1 MKRVAVGIPAAIVLV
16 CAGIRPGYSQAPTT
30 ITVTDK
36 VIVED
41 CQRFGI
47 NLGGDAYYSGAVLV
61 KKRVCENFEGST
73 YRQCHFGPLQDEHG
87 ATTWFNPP
95 EGWREILIGGTYT
108 ILSGPAKGISG
119 TIRDITTKKVEH
131 QGKMK
136 DFAYFVF
143 DRDVPPG
150 PPNVGLLVETHRL
163 DEGHFRR
170 MEKHEHWTTHN
181 NKLEIGDPP
190 PGSFGQAALN
200 LDARERAARVRF
212 STHYHRYGALNGTWQ
227 VHFWARAKSG
237 SPTLKVGFVRSE
249 WGGSADV
256 PLTPQWTRSELKLE
270 ARSVPEPNSPKDNPH
285 LLVDFRAEGGEV
297 LIDDVEAWLE
307 GDENPTVFRED
318 AIAMLKAY
326 NPGCVRFL
334 QMGGNTLRNTL
345 MPPLRAH
352 AFTSRRGDRVG
363 PYQSRGRTPYSLHEM
378 YELCEYIDAEPWY
391 SLPGTLTYDELKAF
405 MEYVGAPADVGY
417 GKIRAELGHSPPWTK
432 TLKRIHVEFGN
443 EAWNNAGP
451 YQCGGFNGVD
461 YWKDLI
467 EIGKSS
473 PYFSDRIVFHAAGQ
487 AANSWLNRRIMK
499 DVPNAD
505 RFGVAPYIIQAISKE
520 QMAYHDS
527 DDALFRW
534 AFAWPLWRGRNENG
548 AMFQNCDLA
557 RKNGLELSVYEVN
570 HHITHGDGPL
580 EPRNQ
585 IVTSLG
591 GGLNVAN
598 TMLQMVKEGGVRTQA
613 LFSLV
618 QHSYNA
624 HNIGAVRLWGTAL
637 CLRKGQERY
646 RPTFLA
652 CATANR
658 VLGGD
663 LLETRHS
670 DSEPSFDASGVF
682 SRRRGKESLTG
693 LPCLF
698 SYAFADG
705 QRRGIVL
712 VNLDTSKTHAVRL
725 VVPGS
730 TAGPA
735 RTWLLAADA
744 ITANKEFEQAEPQVR
759 VVEGRL
765 TDFPPPRGIDL
776 PPHSL
781 MAVAWETPR

>member
-1 MKRVAVGIPAAIVLV
+1 MTKRAVAGIPAAVALA
-16 CAGIRPGYSQAPTT
+16 CTGARLGYSQAATT

-36 VIVED
+36 VAVRD

-95 EGWREILIGGTYT
+95 EGWRKLLAGGTYT

-143 DRDVPPG
+143 DREVPAG
-150 PPNVGLLVETHRL
+150 PPNVGLLVEAHRP

-170 MEKHEHWTTHN
+170 MEEHEHWTTHN

-190 PGSFGQAALN
+190 PGSFGNASLN
-200 LDARERAARVRF
+200 LDAGERAAHVRF

-227 VHFWARAKSG
+227 VRFWARAKSG
-237 SPTLKVGFVRSE
+237 SPSLKVGFVRSD
-249 WGGSADV
+249 WGESADV
-256 PLTPQWTRSELKLE
+256 PLTSRWTRSELALE
-270 ARSVPEPNSPKDNPH
+270 VTNVPEPKDPKD
-285 LLVDFRAEGGEV
+285 
-297 LIDDVEAWLE
+297 
-307 GDENPTVFRED
+307 
-318 AIAMLKAY
+318 
-326 NPGCVRFL
+326 
-334 QMGGNTLRNTL
+334 
-345 MPPLRAH
+345 
-352 AFTSRRGDRVG
+352 
-363 PYQSRGRTPYSLHEM
+363 
-378 YELCEYIDAEPWY
+378 
-391 SLPGTLTYDELKAF
+391 
-405 MEYVGAPADVGY
+405 
-417 GKIRAELGHSPPWTK
+417 
-432 TLKRIHVEFGN
+432 
-443 EAWNNAGP
+443 
-451 YQCGGFNGVD
+451 
-461 YWKDLI
+461 
-467 EIGKSS
+467 
-473 PYFSDRIVFHAAGQ
+473 
-487 AANSWLNRRIMK
+487 
-499 DVPNAD
+499 
-505 RFGVAPYIIQAISKE
+505 
-520 QMAYHDS
+520 
-527 DDALFRW
+527 
-534 AFAWPLWRGRNENG
+534 
-548 AMFQNCDLA
+548 
-557 RKNGLELSVYEVN
+557 N

-580 EPRNQ
+580 EPRNR
-585 IVTSLG
+585 IVASLG

-598 TMLQMVKEGGVRTQA
+598 SMLQMLKEGGARTQA

-637 CLRKGQERY
+637 CLRKGHERY

-652 CATANR
+652 CATANK

-663 LLETRHS
+663 LLETLHS
-670 DSEPSFDASGVF
+670 DSEPTFDATGVF

-705 QRRGIVL
+705 ERQGMIM
-712 VNLDTSKTHAVRL
+712 VNLDTAKTHAVRL

-730 TAGPA
+730 TPGPA